1 MRAST
6 VAPLTVLVAA
16 DQPLVGE
23 SVRRALLARRI
34 ESWAGAWPGG
44 TSADPVDTADQPAP
58 PADAALLMCDL
69 EDPDRLIAARRLVV
83 DLDRVP
89 VLVLTSSPRGPSW
102 GAVLELGVSGVLAT
116 TAPAEEIARVL
127 REISAGRTLITPRA
141 RRRLITSWQAASSPR
156 GDLVAS
162 LESLSPRESSVLR
175 LLDAGMRVPEIA
187 EELAVSEETVRS
199 HAGAIRR
206 KLGVHSLVGAVG
218 AVEWLRRVLARAT
231 TRRRPGGPQHHRTRP

>member
-1 MRAST
+1 MRAT
-6 VAPLTVLVAA
+6 TARPLTVLVAA

-23 SVRRALLARRI
+23 SVRRALLTHRI
-34 ESWAGAWPGG
+34 ETWAVAWPGSPAG
-44 TSADPVDTADQPAP
+44 PGGVADQTPPTADV
-58 PADAALLMCDL
+58 ALVMCDL
-69 EDPDRLIAARRLVV
+69 GDPDILIATRRLVV
-83 DLDRVP
+83 DLGRIPAV
-89 VLVLTSSPRGPSW
+89 VLTASPRGPSW
-102 GAVLELGVSGVLAT
+102 GALLELGAAGLLPASAT
-116 TAPAEEIARVL
+116 AEEIARALHEV
-127 REISAGRTLITPRA
+127 ATGRTLLTPRA
-141 RRRLITSWQAASSPR
+141 RRRLITSWQAASASR

-187 EELAVSEETVRS
+187 EELEVSEETVRS

-231 TRRRPGGPQHHRTRP
+231 TGRPPGDPHHPRTRP